1 MSNGKLLII
10 NGPGLSDLS
19 DHNEVANDD
28 LSLSVI
34 EQKCIETSGN
44 LVSKWIFVK
53 MMMNLSF

>member
-19 DHNEVANDD
+19 DHNEEANDD

-34 EQKCIETSGN
+34 EQ
-44 LVSKWIFVK
+44 
-53 MMMNLSF
+53 

>member
-28 LSLSVI
+28 LSLS
-34 EQKCIETSGN
+34 SYRA
-44 LVSKWIFVK
+44 K
-53 MMMNLSF
+53 MH